1 MEALIPAPA
10 PAPAAAP
17 AATLRRRSERVSIAF
32 PVEVTGIDRTGKRF
46 FEKTKTMTVS
56 RYGCCVALPHLLQPE
71 QTVYLHRVGTNETAV
86 GRIVTTVGPQ
96 GQGQLYGVGTQD
108 PCESLWGIRFST
120 SLYEKLI
127 ENVQD
132 GVFFVSRDHKI
143 TYWNEG
149 AQRLSGYT
157 ASEAIGRSCFD
168 DFLGRVEGNGKSIP
182 AMASTLTE
190 IPENGKAAPTELY
203 IRHKLGHRIPVSVR
217 VMPMRNTEGEV
228 VGWVEFLSDA
238 TASRRVEKRVNELEH
253 LAYRDPLTALPNR
266 RYLEMKVEQGLEEH
280 RRFDRPY
287 GLVMFDLDRFK
298 QVNDGHGHDVGDAL
312 LKAIAQSLT
321 HGLRPVDVV
330 GRWGGEEFIV
340 LMPDLD
346 AVALGDLAERCRV
359 LIAQSSVDSDSARVA
374 VTASIGATV
383 LSHSDSAMSA
393 IRRVDE
399 LMYQSKHSGGD
410 KTTAG

>member
-1 MEALIPAPA
+1 M
-10 PAPAAAP
+10 
-17 AATLRRRSERVSIAF
+17 SIAF
-32 PVEVTGIDRTGKRF
+32 PLEIAGIDRTGKRF

-56 RYGCCVALPHLLQPE
+56 RYGCCIPLPYVLQPE
-71 QTVYLHRVGTNETAV
+71 QTVYLHRTGTNETAV

-96 GQGQLYGVGTQD
+96 GQGQLYGVGTLD
-108 PCESLWGIRFST
+108 PCESLWGIRFAT
-120 SLYEKLI
+120 SMYEKLI
-127 ENVQD
+127 ENAQD
-132 GVFFVSRDHKI
+132 GVFFVSRDRKI

-149 AQRLSGYT
+149 AQELSGYT
-157 ASEAIGRSCFD
+157 ASEAIGKSSFD
-168 DFLGRVEGNGKSIP
+168 DFLGHGEGNGKSI
-182 AMASTLTE
+182 STVTDALIE
-190 IPENGKAAPTELY
+190 APGNGKSNETEVYL
-203 IRHKLGHRIPVSVR
+203 RHKQGHRVPVSVR
-217 VMPMRNTEGEV
+217 VMPMRNTEGNIM
-228 VGWVEFLSDA
+228 GWVEILSDV

-266 RYLEMKVEQGLEEH
+266 RYIEMKVEQGLEEH

-298 QVNDGHGHDVGDAL
+298 QVNDTHGHDAGDTL
-312 LKAIAQSLT
+312 LKAITQAVT
-321 HGLRPVDVV
+321 RGMRPVDII
-330 GRWGGEEFIV
+330 GRWGGEEFLV

-359 LIAQSSVDSDSARVA
+359 LVAQSAVETDLARVS

-383 LSHSDSAMSA
+383 LSQSDSATSA

-410 KTTAG
+410 RTTAG